1 MRKPIIALG
10 TFGGG
15 ITYAAVWTKILDIAF
30 NYREINAGDGVFLFS
45 LMFICF
51 YYFGLY
57 ISAAI
62 FGFFSKRQRD
72 IAPSALPKLVYGFL
86 GSFTLSFLITL
97 ILFLFVIKPPTIFF
111 SDVTF
116 YFIILSIIFILHVL
130 VVRTAYEFETNKSS
144 KYFIVKIATVL
155 LVNLTLLLVVC
166 INDFP
171 GVNAPVE
178 IRQKWAY
185 EKFRYYPSI
194 VCTIKQANQI
204 TDKVGQIKFAAPTRG
219 RNLPVIIGGSSGPS
233 SELTLEVV
241 GEKGTGIAYI
251 TTWAGG
257 VHGIYFE
264 YQGKKTKITA
274 WSTIG
279 CEN

>member
-1 MRKPIIALG
+1 MRKPITALG
-10 TFGGG
+10 TFLGG
-15 ITYAAVWTKILDIAF
+15 IIYAAVWTKIFYIAF
-30 NYREINAGDGVFLFS
+30 NYRQIKTDDVLLLFS

-51 YYFGLY
+51 YYFGVY

-62 FGFFSKRQRD
+62 FIFFSKRQRD

-97 ILFLFVIKPPTIFF
+97 ILFLFVSKPPTIFF

-116 YFIILSIIFILHVL
+116 YFLLLSIIFILHVL

-155 LVNLTLLLVVC
+155 LVNLTFLLVVC

-178 IRQKWAY
+178 DRQEWAY
-185 EKFRYYPSI
+185 EKFENYSSI
-194 VCTIKQANQI
+194 VIQIKETNQI
-204 TDKVGQIKFAAPTRG
+204 TDKVGQIKFVAPTKG
-219 RNLPVIIGGSSGPS
+219 RNLPIVIGGSSGPT

-241 GEKGTGIAYI
+241 GEQGTGIAYI
-251 TTWAGG
+251 TSSNGAVNGLC
-257 VHGIYFE
+257 FE
-264 YQGKKTKITA
+264 YQGKKTKL
-274 WSTIG
+274 WGSVSS
-279 CEN
+279 CEY

>member
-1 MRKPIIALG
+1 MRKLLIVLG
-10 TFGGG
+10 TFFFG

-30 NYREINAGDGVFLFS
+30 NYREIHTYDGFLLFGF
-45 LMFICF
+45 MFICF
-51 YYFGLY
+51 YFLGVY

-62 FGFFSKRQRD
+62 LFFFTRQRD

-86 GSFTLSFLITL
+86 GSFALSFLITL
-97 ILFLFVIKPPTIFF
+97 ILFLLFFNPSNPNFFGAIFSF
-111 SDVTF
+111 LL
-116 YFIILSIIFILHVL
+116 LSIIFILHVL

-155 LVNLTLLLVVC
+155 LVNLILLLVVC
-166 INDFP
+166 STDFP
-171 GVNAPVE
+171 GVNSPVE
-178 IRQKWAY
+178 VRQKWAY

-204 TDKVGQIKFAAPTRG
+204 KDKVGQIKFAAPTRG